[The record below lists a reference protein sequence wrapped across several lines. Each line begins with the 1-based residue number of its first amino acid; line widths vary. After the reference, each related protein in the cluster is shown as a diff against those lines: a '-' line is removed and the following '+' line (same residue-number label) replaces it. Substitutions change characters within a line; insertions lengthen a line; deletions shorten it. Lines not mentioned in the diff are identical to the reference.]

1 MGAVA
6 KSEESIARSGPPLRL
21 PFGCIFRWVHFA
33 RRVPVPMRLRWVK
46 RISCLIGWAIL
57 IALPATAGEYAL
69 LSSGLRIHADR
80 HELAGDTV
88 RLYNTNDS
96 FTELRADMVTKFEP
110 DDYVPPPALPPP
122 PASAEASPAAP
133 PSDPKTLIHSA
144 ALRSGLPPKFVE
156 SVAKV
161 ESAFRQDAVSPKGAI
176 GVMQL
181 MPETARALD
190 ADPADASQ
198 NVDAGAR
205 LLRELLIKYNG
216 DVVKAL
222 AAYNAGSAAVDRYQG
237 LPPYPETQNY
247 VNKVIRQYQ
256 KAGGQ

>member
-1 MGAVA
+1 V
-6 KSEESIARSGPPLRL
+6 
-21 PFGCIFRWVHFA
+21 
-33 RRVPVPMRLRWVK
+33 
-46 RISCLIGWAIL
+46 
-57 IALPATAGEYAL
+57 
-69 LSSGLRIHADR
+69 DR

-88 RLYNTNDS
+88 RLYNAGDS
-96 FTELRADMVTKFEP
+96 FTELRADMVTKFEQ
-110 DDYVPPPALPPP
+110 DDYVPPPPPP
-122 PASAEASPAAP
+122 PSPSPAITQAGPAAP
-133 PSDPKTLIHSA
+133 APDTKKLIQSA
-144 ALRSGLPPKFVE
+144 ALRSGLPPNFVE

-181 MPETARALD
+181 MPGTARSLD
-190 ADPADASQ
+190 ADPTDASQ
-198 NVDAGAR
+198 NVDAGTR

-247 VNKVIRQYQ
+247 VDKVIRQYQ